1 MTTPSRLTPEQLRS
15 FRWFGPNDLRGFGHR
30 SRARQMGLGPEDW
43 QGKPVIAI
51 LNTWS
56 EINPCHLHF
65 KVLAENAKKG
75 VLQAGGMPLEIPVLS
90 LSENFMKPT
99 TMLYRNLLAME
110 TEEVLRCHPI
120 DGAILLGACD
130 KTTPALIMGALS
142 AGLPFIFVPGGP
154 MLRGHWHGQTL
165 GSGSDAW
172 KYWAEKRAGNLSEE
186 EWSEIE
192 AGIARS
198 HGHCMTMGTA
208 STMTAIAET
217 LGLSLP
223 GASSIPAS
231 DSAHWHMAAQ
241 SGRQIVENVWADL
254 RPSRFLTMESFENA
268 IAVEM
273 AVGGST
279 NAIVHV
285 VAMAGRAG
293 FKLPLDKFDEIS
305 RRTPRLA
312 DLRPAGRFLMEDFY
326 FAGGL
331 RALLAQLLAA
341 PPERGLLRGDQM
353 TITGRTLAENVAGAQ
368 TYNAEVIR
376 PLDAPLSP
384 EGGTA
389 VLRGNLCPR
398 GAVIKHA
405 AMEPRFL
412 QHRGPAIVFRDY
424 PDLAA
429 RLDDPALP
437 FTPDTVMVLQSAG
450 PIGAPGMP
458 EWGMLPLPKKLLEA
472 GVRDLLRISDARMS
486 GTSYG
491 ACVLHVSPESG
502 IGGPLGLVRDG
513 DFIALDVAARTLTLE
528 VSDEELAT
536 RRAAWQPAPRPIERG
551 YTALFL
557 NEVTQADEGCD
568 FRFLHAGAPTPEPA
582 IH

>member
-1 MTTPSRLTPEQLRS
+1 MNIPLTPEQLRS
-15 FRWFGPNDLRGFGHR
+15 WRWFGPNDLRSFGHR

-65 KVLAENAKKG
+65 KILAEHVKKG
-75 VLQAGGMPLEIPVLS
+75 VLQAGGMPIEIPVLS

-110 TEEVLRCHPI
+110 TEEVLRCHPA
-120 DGAILLGACD
+120 DGAVLLGACD

-142 AGLPFIFVPGGP
+142 STLPFLFVPGGP
-154 MLRGHWHGQTL
+154 MLRGNWRGETL

-172 KYWAEKRAGNLSEE
+172 KYWAEKRAGNIGET
-186 EWSEIE
+186 EWCEIE
-192 AGIARS
+192 DGIARS

-208 STMTAIAET
+208 STMTAVTET
-217 LGLSLP
+217 LGLTLP

-231 DSAHWHMAAQ
+231 DAAHWRMAAQ
-241 SGRQIVENVWADL
+241 SGRQIVENVWQNR
-254 RPSRFLTMESFENA
+254 RPSDFLSAKSFENA
-268 IAVEM
+268 IIADM

-279 NAIVHV
+279 NAIIHLI
-285 VAMAGRAG
+285 AMAGRAG
-293 FKLPLDKFDEIS
+293 IPLPLSKFDEIS

-331 RALLAQLLAA
+331 RALLAQLLDS
-341 PPERGLLRGDQM
+341 LHGDVP
-353 TITGRTLAENVAGAQ
+353 TVNGHTLAENVRGARIHRP
-368 TYNAEVIR
+368 EVIR
-376 PLDAPLSP
+376 TRENPLSP

-389 VLRGNLCPR
+389 VLYGNLAPK

-412 QHRGPAIVFRDY
+412 KHAGPAVVFRNY
-424 PDLAA
+424 EDLAA
-429 RLDDPALP
+429 RIDDPDLP
-437 FTPDTVMVLQSAG
+437 VTADSVIVLQSAG

-458 EWGMLPLPKKLLEA
+458 EWGMLPLPQKLLKA
-472 GVRDLLRISDARMS
+472 GVRDLLRVSDARMS

-491 ACVLHVSPESG
+491 ACVLHVAPESAV
-502 IGGPLGLVRDG
+502 GGPLALVRDG
-513 DFIALDVAARTLTLE
+513 DVIALEVAARTLTLE
-528 VSDEELAT
+528 VPAPELAA
-536 RRAAWQPAPRPIERG
+536 RRAAWQPPSPPVSRG
-551 YTALFL
+551 YLSLFL
-557 NEVTQADEGCD
+557 REVTQADQGCD
-568 FRFLHAGAPTPEPA
+568 FRFLHAGSPTPEPS

>member
-1 MTTPSRLTPEQLRS
+1 MSPRLTPEQLRS
-15 FRWFGPNDLRGFGHR
+15 FRWFGPNDLRSFGHR

-43 QGKPVIAI
+43 EGKPVIAI

-75 VLQAGGMPLEIPVLS
+75 ILQAGGMPIEIPVLS

-154 MLRGHWHGQTL
+154 MLRGNWRGATL

-172 KYWAEKRAGNLSEE
+172 KYWAEKRAGNIGDE

-208 STMTAIAET
+208 STMTAITET

-241 SGRQIVENVWADL
+241 SGRQIVENVWEQVNPAQ
-254 RPSRFLTMESFENA
+254 FLTSESFDNA
-268 IAVEM
+268 ITAEM
-273 AVGGST
+273 AIGGST
-279 NAIVHV
+279 NAIIHV

-293 FKLPLDKFDEIS
+293 VKVPLDRFDEIS

-331 RALLAQLLAA
+331 RALLAQL
-341 PPERGLLRGDQM
+341 GDLLHGDAR
-353 TITGRTLAENVAGAQ
+353 TITGKTLRENLAGAEI
-368 TYNAEVIR
+368 YNEEVIR
-376 PLDAPLSP
+376 PRTNPLSP

-389 VLRGNLCPR
+389 VLRGNLAPR

-412 QHRGPAIVFRDY
+412 KHTGPAIVFRDY
-424 PDLAA
+424 DDLAA

-437 FTPDTVMVLQSAG
+437 FTADTVMVLQSAG

-472 GVRDLLRISDARMS
+472 GVRDILRISDARMS

-491 ACVLHVSPESG
+491 ACILHVAPESA
-502 IGGPLGLVRDG
+502 IGGPLALVRDG
-513 DFIALDVAARTLTLE
+513 DFITLDIAARSLTLE
-528 VSDEELAT
+528 VSDEELAA
-536 RRAAWQPAPRPIERG
+536 RKAAWKQAPRRYERG
-551 YTALFL
+551 YLSLFL

-568 FRFLHAGAPTPEPA
+568 FRFLHAGSPTPEPA